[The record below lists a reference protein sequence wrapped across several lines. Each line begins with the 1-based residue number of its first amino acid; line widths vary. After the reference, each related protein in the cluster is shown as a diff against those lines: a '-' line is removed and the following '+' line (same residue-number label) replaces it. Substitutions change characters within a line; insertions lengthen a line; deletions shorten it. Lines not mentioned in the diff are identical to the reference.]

1 MLFCFPQSLH
11 SGFCHVY
18 LSPPC
23 SVSVTGL
30 RIEWIWFSFVSLT
43 VSNLNSVFSFALVVV
58 VLSQCFFLFVAVT
71 FSLHA
76 CPTNA
81 GCLACLFL
89 ITVHNLQLFPVDLN
103 PEGIGNFS
111 FRYSLRRLNNEGKS
125 LRSMVYIYI
134 QKLFL
139 CMFTTL
145 IVLMCTSSDSHPLVL
160 KWYSTVAESVIDLFL
175 VN

>member
-1 MLFCFPQSLH
+1 
-11 SGFCHVY
+11 
-18 LSPPC
+18 
-23 SVSVTGL
+23 
-30 RIEWIWFSFVSLT
+30 
-43 VSNLNSVFSFALVVV
+43 
-58 VLSQCFFLFVAVT
+58 
-71 FSLHA
+71 
-76 CPTNA
+76 
-81 GCLACLFL
+81 LACLFL